1 MGHFNFALNGDII
14 ALLTHTFFLLNV
26 IYSVDTHSILLYTA
40 VKVISLDGG
49 NMPGKVLKNT
59 SLKITVKLAILHTI
73 ANTIYPST
81 ARKIREAAVNA
92 IDNNAS
98 WFIIHAD
105 RE

>member
-1 MGHFNFALNGDII
+1 
-14 ALLTHTFFLLNV
+14 
-26 IYSVDTHSILLYTA
+26 
-40 VKVISLDGG
+40 
-49 NMPGKVLKNT
+49 MPGKVLKNT